1 MKDRSLW
8 MSIFYSIDWFGE
20 VLKRINAIDKSFMKV
35 CNFWYFDSLENI
47 IIINIGIMNEWNKVR
62 ILKI

>member
-8 MSIFYSIDWFGE
+8 MSIFYSIDWVGE
-20 VLKRINAIDKSFMKV
+20 VLKRINVINKRSEKV

-47 IIINIGIMNEWNKVR
+47 IIINIGIMNEWNEVR
-62 ILKI
+62 ILKM